1 MATED
6 RFSLSPSRLRDGF
19 LERRLSY
26 LFVLPAILLLT
37 LVLWLPFFR
46 GVWISLHDWPLTG
59 QPSWVGLDNFQYFFY
74 RWDPFWRIIGVTVA
88 QVLMVFPQ
96 VLIGLVVS
104 LALYHT
110 KKLTSVLTSIYLLPY
125 IIPPLAS
132 GTILRFFFDPDIGP
146 FLNGLVELGVLDKTI
161 YWASHGDAALSAVLA
176 MTVWTFWPWVLLILV
191 GSRAAIDDDLY
202 ETAKVY
208 GANRWQMFRQ
218 ITLPQLKGA
227 LLVVL
232 ALRTIYNLTNTAQ
245 VWQLTR
251 GGPGYKTTPLGLLI
265 FRFAFTD
272 ANMGLAMTAGLILV
286 LVGLVLAIGFII
298 QFERRTATVEEV
310 M

>member
-1 MATED
+1 MAT
-6 RFSLSPSRLRDGF
+6 RSKFSPSRIREGF
-19 LERRLSY
+19 TEHRLPY
-26 LFVLPAILLLT
+26 LFILPSVVLLT
-37 LVLWLPFFR
+37 VVLWLPFFR
-46 GVWISLHDWPLTG
+46 GFWITLHDWPLTG
-59 QPSWVGLDNFQYFFY
+59 QPTFVGLDNYLYFFTE
-74 RWDPFWRIIGVTVA
+74 WDPFWRIIGVTVA
-88 QVLMVFPQ
+88 QVLMVVPQ
-96 VLIGLVVS
+96 VILGLIVS

-110 KKLTSVLTSIYLLPY
+110 KKLTSVLGAVYLLPY

-132 GTILRFFFDPDIGP
+132 GTILRFFFDPDVGP
-146 FLNGLVELGVLDKTI
+146 FLNGLVDLGILEQAV
-161 YWASHGDAALSAVLA
+161 YWTSNGDAALGAVLA

-191 GSRAAIDDDLY
+191 GSRAAIDDELY
-202 ETAKVY
+202 ETARVY
-208 GANRWQMFRQ
+208 GANRWQMFRL

-251 GGPGYKTTPLGLLI
+251 GGPQYDTTPLGLLI
-265 FRFAFTD
+265 FRFAFED
-272 ANMGLAMTAGLILV
+272 KNMGLAMTAGMILI

-298 QFERRTATVEEV
+298 QFQRRSATVEEV